1 MAIRKKD
8 IKTLHKIERA
18 FQHFHVHQLE
28 HPRHVEAHFVTPH
41 LHVNQFQPTPTSILS
56 L

>member
-1 MAIRKKD
+1 MAIHKKD
-8 IKTLHKIERA
+8 SETLHKIERA

-28 HPRHVEAHFVTPH
+28 HPRHVEANFETPNI
-41 LHVNQFQPTPTSILS
+41 LAKQFQLATTSIPS